1 MAAMPE
7 SPRDAAAC
15 RVRRQVSVRTAGT
28 VREVTDEVA
37 QEVPVAFL
45 YNGTSHAVML
55 ATPADLEDFARGFS
69 VTEGIVPM
77 ARPPRRIAVRAL
89 LTGIEVAVD
98 IAEVDAAALAEQSRA
113 LPGRSGCG
121 VCGTRDLERA
131 MRWPRPVTAHAPL
144 APGALDEAL
153 RTLPEWQ
160 QLNDGTGTVH
170 AAAFADRSGVIHALR
185 EDIGRHNAL
194 DKLIGALLAAG
205 RDPADGFVVVTSR
218 ASYEMVQKA
227 ASVGIPCLVAM
238 SGPTELAVRMAESA
252 NLTLVGFAARERHVV
267 YTHGW
272 RLDGAAPRSVSPR

>member
-15 RVRRQVSVRTAGT
+15 RVRRQVSVRTPGT
-28 VREVTDEVA
+28 AREVTDEVA
-37 QEVPVAFL
+37 QEVPVALL
-45 YNGTSHAVML
+45 YNGASHAVML

-69 VTEGIVPM
+69 VTEGIVPVI
-77 ARPPRRIAVRAL
+77 RPPHTISVRAL
-89 LTGIEVAVD
+89 LTGIEVESTIDPA
-98 IAEVDAAALAEQSRA
+98 DADALAARSRA

-121 VCGTRDLERA
+121 VCGTRDLETA
-131 MRWPRPVTAHAPL
+131 LRWPRPLDSSAPL
-144 APGALDEAL
+144 APGALDRAL
-153 RTLPEWQ
+153 STLPDWQ

-170 AAAFADRSGVIHALR
+170 AAAWADRTGVIHALR

-194 DKLIGALLAAG
+194 DKLIGALLGAG

-238 SGPTELAVRMAESA
+238 SGPTELAVRMADSA

-272 RLDGAAPRSVSPR
+272 RLDGAGARSTPR